1 MKKLYFILFGTVI
14 TLALFVIP
22 NPLVADDLMIGAVIH
37 RFTGAPE
44 CIVGSPPLED
54 PPLEFLVIETEG
66 VRPNDVYELT
76 QFSHNRCEND
86 ITAGLILDVPVEFH
100 WIHVEKEDSELV
112 YSFGDDPVRH
122 EATVTFG
129 NDTPADF
136 SAKDVR
142 WKVIRPE

>member
-44 CIVGSPPLED
+44 CIVLDPKASKDDEPATERKGRPGDAYTIQQFITNTCDRNIQVSVSLDLPERHYITGDSDDLGEFVLSPD
-54 PPLEFLVIETEG
+54 ET
-66 VRPNDVYELT
+66 
-76 QFSHNRCEND
+76 
-86 ITAGLILDVPVEFH
+86 ITAH
-100 WIHVEKEDSELV
+100 
-112 YSFGDDPVRH
+112 
-122 EATVTFG
+122 ATVTFG
-129 NDTPADF
+129 NDTPAEF

-142 WKVIRPE
+142 FKVSRPE